1 MSSGASSESVDVTAA
16 PGASLPFAQRDEAE
30 PVVRRAPFS
39 DNPLVGA
46 RGQRTRQRILH
57 AALQLFGDEGF
68 HRCSIARI
76 SEQADCS
83 RVSFYQYFS
92 SKEDVF
98 SHLAAQVAR
107 EISASTEA
115 IDPLTAGAA
124 GWNGLRAWVGRY
136 GDIHAHYGPIF
147 QALPAALASDD
158 EVISAAARLRDE
170 TVARLRS
177 ALSMRES
184 DQLQCQL
191 NALLSLL
198 LASLR
203 RTLDNA
209 ATLRVFAPQDY
220 SRERV
225 EVAFTD
231 VMHRTLFGRDAVN
244 VHVVERGHPPRLE
257 FGPVTRDMLAKEE
270 AIRCSTEQP
279 AALKALMEH
288 GRDVFVRRGYHATR
302 VDDLAAAA
310 GVSHG
315 VFYRYF
321 ENKDQLAIVLTVQ
334 AMRAVADAFVEIPG
348 LTTHDTADL
357 RRWLRRYNAA
367 QSGEAAMIRVWVDAA
382 LEDARL
388 RSVSASSLDWGRR
401 RMVRVLAG
409 RGCGD
414 VDAEAVV
421 MVALLGAFGA
431 QPPAAATV
439 DAAAHI
445 IGFGLLG
452 QSAPGIFPASP
463 RRSDR

>member
-1 MSSGASSESVDVTAA
+1 M
-16 PGASLPFAQRDEAE
+16 
-30 PVVRRAPFS
+30 
-39 DNPLVGA
+39 
-46 RGQRTRQRILH
+46 
-57 AALQLFGDEGF
+57 
-68 HRCSIARI
+68 
-76 SEQADCS
+76 
-83 RVSFYQYFS
+83 
-92 SKEDVF
+92 F
-98 SHLAAQVAR
+98 SHLAGQVAR

-124 GWNGLRAWVGRY
+124 GWDGLRAWVGRY
-136 GDIHAHYGPIF
+136 GDIHARYGPIF
-147 QALPAALASDD
+147 QALPAALARDD
-158 EVISAAARLRDE
+158 EMISAAARLRDE

-177 ALSMRES
+177 TLSIRES
-184 DQLQCQL
+184 DQPQPQRQL

-209 ATLRVFAPQDY
+209 ATLRLFAPQDY

-225 EVAFTD
+225 EIAFTD
-231 VMHRTLFGRDAVN
+231 VMHRALFGRSDVN
-244 VHVVERGHPPRLE
+244 VHVVERRHPPRLE

-334 AMRAVADAFVEIPG
+334 AMRSVADAFVEIPD

-357 RRWLRRYNAA
+357 RQWLRRYNAA

-401 RMVRVLAG
+401 RMVRVLAE

-452 QSAPGIFPASP
+452 QSAPGLSAGGP